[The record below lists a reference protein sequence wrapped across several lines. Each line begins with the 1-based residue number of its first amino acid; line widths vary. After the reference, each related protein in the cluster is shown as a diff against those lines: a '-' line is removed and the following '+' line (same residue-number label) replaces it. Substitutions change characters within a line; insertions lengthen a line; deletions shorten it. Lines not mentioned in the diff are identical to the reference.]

1 MSTEVRK
8 NLTEKLENYYKSRG
22 TAQERAEAHSEVI
35 GTEKSI
41 NRKVADMVGKKLG
54 RLDALSGRDI
64 EPQKRKAAKYMDLG
78 ITEIV
83 QAQRKAQNVLT
94 VAQDELEAFVEAEKK
109 SYIKSLNK
117 TALSV
122 LSDEEKEERADIHVK
137 SYLLYGTVGTE
148 NVGYDEKKAKAKQK
162 FDELRDEVARC
173 RTEYNAT
180 LLAKQAFIEDNKD
193 LIEEELRAKR
203 LRDLRKSGILDEL
216 GIAEKKHE
224 EKAEEGSEEGS
235 EE

>member
-1 MSTEVRK
+1 MSNMRK
-8 NLTEKLENYYKSRG
+8 QIGAKLEEYYKSRG
-22 TAQERAEAHSEVI
+22 TAQERSEAHSAVI
-35 GTEKSI
+35 DAEKTANQRVTAMI
-41 NRKVADMVGKKLG
+41 GAKLG

-83 QAQRKAQNVLT
+83 QAQRKAQNLLT
-94 VAQDELEAFVEAEKK
+94 VAQDEVGAFIEAEKK

-117 TALSV
+117 TDLSV
-122 LSDEEKEERADIHVK
+122 LSDEEKEDRAD
-137 SYLLYGTVGTE
+137 SYVRGYLVYGQV
-148 NVGYDEKKAKAKQK
+148 YDDKQRAAKQK

-180 LLAKQAFIEDNKD
+180 LLAKQAFIDDNKD

-216 GIAEKKHE
+216 GLAEKKPE
-224 EKAEEGSEEGS
+224 ENTEEDTEG
-235 EE
+235 

>member
-1 MSTEVRK
+1 MRSQGVILSRK
-8 NLTEKLENYYKSRG
+8 
-22 TAQERAEAHSEVI
+22 
-35 GTEKSI
+35 
-41 NRKVADMVGKKLG
+41 
-54 RLDALSGRDI
+54 
-64 EPQKRKAAKYMDLG
+64 KRKAKYMDLG

-94 VAQDELEAFVEAEKK
+94 VAQMSWRLMLRQRKK

-117 TALSV
+117 TDLSV
-122 LSDEEKEERADIHVK
+122 LSDEEKEERADSYVR
-137 SYLLYGTVGTE
+137 SYLVYGQV
-148 NVGYDEKKAKAKQK
+148 YDKKQKAKAKQK

-180 LLAKQAFIEDNKD
+180 LLAKQAFIDDNKD

-216 GIAEKKHE
+216 GIAEKKPE
-224 EKAEEGSEEGS
+224 EKAEEGSEE
-235 EE
+235 